1 MGNDYKPFKKS
12 ESAGWK
18 GHKDAKKVKSSRN
31 GVFQD
36 RRIVYLS
43 NLYKLQELT
52 TNDSG
57 VYDKDGV

>member
-12 ESAGWK
+12 ESVGR
-18 GHKDAKKVKSSRN
+18 KDAKKVKSSSN

>member
-1 MGNDYKPFKKS
+1 MGSDYKPFKKS
-12 ESAGWK
+12 ENRGWK
-18 GHKDAKKVKSSRN
+18 GSKDVKKVKTSRN

-43 NLYKLQELT
+43 NLSKLQELT
-52 TNDSG
+52 ISDSE

>member
-1 MGNDYKPFKKS
+1 MGNDYKSFEKS
-12 ESAGWK
+12 ERVGR
-18 GHKDAKKVKSSRN
+18 KDTKKVKSSRN

-52 TNDSG
+52 TDDSG

>member
-1 MGNDYKPFKKS
+1 MGNDYKSFKKS
-12 ESAGWK
+12 ESVGWK
-18 GHKDAKKVKSSRN
+18 GRKDAKKVKSSRN

-52 TNDSG
+52 TDDSG